1 MAMLSAGSSA
11 FASPFGCPIAPE
23 GAFGKPEADPFLL
36 LQSTQRAIE
45 SILRR
50 HRGRGLR
57 RSWIEVPYGEEEIT
71 RLEEEVLPAIAACL
85 ARVEVIDA
93 DLVAAQMA
101 CRLPGWSEIAA

>member
-1 MAMLSAGSSA
+1 MAPLSAGSPA
-11 FASPFGCPIAPE
+11 FASPFCRPIAPE
-23 GAFGKPEADPFLL
+23 GAFCKPEEDPFLL
-36 LQSTQRAIE
+36 LESTQRAIE

-57 RSWIEVPYGEEEIT
+57 RSWIEIPYGEEEIT